1 MSGIQAPNVSCN
13 LDKASRKPTRFPL
26 VRLEALDN
34 LWFQVSGTLCNIAC
48 EHCFISCSPTNHS
61 FEFMTLEQVKGYLE
75 ESVRLGVKEYYFT
88 GGEPFMNR
96 QILDILELTL
106 QYGPAT
112 VLTNGMLLRP
122 RVVERLAEIEAQS
135 IYSLEIRLSLDG
147 YTEEMNDAI
156 RGKGVFQKAMA
167 GMKRLVEHGFLPIIT
182 VAKTWEDSEDEAV
195 LEGFLNTLRA
205 HGYQRPRIK
214 ILPSLRIGREAAR
227 SHGYEDYEYVS
238 EEMMQG
244 YDASN
249 LICANSRIATSKG
262 VYVCPILIEA
272 RDAWLGNTLSESAA
286 VGYRLRHQACFTCYM
301 FGSICSNFVSVGRNV

>member
-1 MSGIQAPNVSCN
+1 MPAVQESNVCSKLGN
-13 LDKASRKPTRFPL
+13 ARKKPDRFPL

-61 FEFMTLEQVKGYLE
+61 FEFMTLEQVRGYLE

-122 RVVERLAEIEAQS
+122 KVVERLAEIEARS

-182 VAKTWEDSEDEAV
+182 VAKTWDDAQDEVV
-195 LEGFLNTLRA
+195 LEGFLKMLRA
-205 HGYQRPRIK
+205 NGYQRPRIK

-227 SHGYEDYEYVS
+227 SHGYQEYEYVS
-238 EEMMQG
+238 EEMLEG
-244 YDASN
+244 YDVNN

-272 RDAWLGNTLSESAA
+272 PDAWLANSLSESAA
-286 VGYRLRHQACFTCYM
+286 IGYRLRHQACFTCYL